1 MIAYSARK
9 TELNTALVK
18 RKGNGISHLKKQIAK
33 DIKCYQSL
41 ILVSISC
48 LKFQSLFACCMLL
61 KNIFL
66 GGIPFFFGNISLF
79 GIYLKIG
86 IEVVAYILTHNTV

>member
-1 MIAYSARK
+1 MLSVF
-9 TELNTALVK
+9 NTSFYVLPK
-18 RKGNGISHLKKQIAK
+18 ISEP
-33 DIKCYQSL
+33 
-41 ILVSISC
+41 
-48 LKFQSLFACCMLL
+48 FCMLYV
-61 KNIFL
+61 IEEHFF